1 MDLYRAIRDLYAEK
15 KRLEEAIASL
25 EQLLEAKAASEP
37 VNLAALKKRRG
48 RKNMPPEERRK
59 VSERMRKYWAARR
72 SREQTS

>member
-1 MDLYRAIRDLYAEK
+1 MDLYRAIRDLYSEK

-48 RKNMPPEERRK
+48 RKSMPPEERRK

-72 SREQTS
+72 SRG